1 MIGKSLSRRKLMRT
15 GLIAGGGAIGLA
27 ALAGCGETQIVEVVK
42 EVPVEKIVT
51 QIIEKAVIQEKIVT
65 VEVEKMAPQAVDLV
79 MFDYVW
85 VEIDQVRDL
94 IVENYKS
101 IYPHVNLEY
110 IKIPWGD
117 YLVKILT
124 SMAGGSPGDVM
135 YNHPQTTADFAAK
148 GALMPLNEFIK
159 ADSTF
164 DVEDFNVGLIEANTI
179 GGKIYS
185 LPTFSGPLMWAY
197 NRDLIEPLGLGDPWE
212 LAQKGEWTIDIHRQM
227 AEAARTGE
235 GQDKVYGTNEIASA
249 LKISY
254 LWAWGHDGTFWDN
267 QDAPKSFT
275 GNSPGAVAGLEYMTG
290 LLHDGLAPPR
300 EFASNFPGGA
310 QAMLFSNKIALYM
323 SHRQFFREITD
334 QINAGLAPMYK
345 MPNGDD
351 QSRDAPEG
359 YGVFAGTK
367 QPDEAW
373 NLAKY
378 IGTEGVKVHVALG
391 YSGPTRPSMWRS
403 DIFKNSLKP
412 WEDIEVYIHAFE
424 TLKRQFVQ
432 PVGYGEMNTLFTAA
446 YDEIVLQSKT
456 AQEAMD
462 DVKPK
467 LDAILTENA

>member
-1 MIGKSLSRRKLMRT
+1 LDGKKSLRRRNLLRI
-15 GLIAGGGAIGLA
+15 GLLGGAGAVGFA
-27 ALAGCGETQIVEVVK
+27 ALAGCGEAEIVEVIK
-42 EVPVEKIVT
+42 EVEVEKV
-51 QIIEKAVIQEKIVT
+51 VT
-65 VEVEKMAPQAVDLV
+65 VEVEKPAPQAVDLV

-94 IVENYKS
+94 IVDNYKS
-101 IYPHVNLEY
+101 INPHVNLEY

-124 SMAGGSPGDVM
+124 SIAGGSPGDVV
-135 YNHPQTTADFAAK
+135 YNHPQTTSDMAAK

-159 ADSTF
+159 SDKGF
-164 DVEDFNVGLIEANTI
+164 DVEDFNDGLIEANTI

-197 NRDLIEPLGLGDPWE
+197 NRDMIEPLGMGDPWE
-212 LAQKGEWTIDIHRQM
+212 LAKKGEWTSDMHGQM
-227 AEAARTGE
+227 ARAAVGGT
-235 GQDKVYGTNEIASA
+235 GQDKVFGSSEIWSA

-254 LWAWGHDGTFWDN
+254 LWVWGHDGTYWDS
-267 QDAPKSFT
+267 QAAPKEFV
-275 GNSPGAVAGLEYMTG
+275 GNSPEAVSALEYMSEM
-290 LLHDGLAPPR
+290 LKDGTIPPR
-300 EFASNFPGGA
+300 EFSSNFPGGS

-359 YGVFAGTK
+359 YGVYSGTK
-367 QPDEAW
+367 EPDEAW

-378 IGTEGVKVHVALG
+378 IGTEGVKVHIALG
-391 YSGPTRPSMWRS
+391 YSGPTRPSLWRS

-424 TLKRQFVQ
+424 TLKNQFVM

-446 YDEIVLQSKT
+446 YDEIVLGNKT
-456 AQEAMD
+456 AQQSMD

-467 LDAILTENA
+467 IDAILAENA